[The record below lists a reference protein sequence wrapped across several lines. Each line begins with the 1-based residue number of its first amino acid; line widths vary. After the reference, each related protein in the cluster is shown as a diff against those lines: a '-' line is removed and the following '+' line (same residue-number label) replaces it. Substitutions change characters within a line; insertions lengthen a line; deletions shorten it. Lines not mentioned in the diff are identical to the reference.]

1 MYNVQMIPTHNKQTH
16 FQLKFPKTNYMD
28 DKKIH
33 RQTKIEKKNI
43 SPFKSS
49 LKT

>member
-1 MYNVQMIPTHNKQTH
+1 MFPTHNKQTH

-33 RQTKIEKKNI
+33 QQTKIEKKKHLT
-43 SPFKSS
+43 FQV
-49 LKT
+49 